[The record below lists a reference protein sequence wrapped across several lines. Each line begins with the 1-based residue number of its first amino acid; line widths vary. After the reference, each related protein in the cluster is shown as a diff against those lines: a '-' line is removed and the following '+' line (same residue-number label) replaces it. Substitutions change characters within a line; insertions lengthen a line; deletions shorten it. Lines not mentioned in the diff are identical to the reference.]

1 MRRIAR
7 LVGMLGVLLIVQPS
21 LASLV
26 PNDFERVPEGEV
38 GDTAKLIGA
47 IKAQL
52 KDHRDAHA
60 KAHGCVDGIR
70 VKVLSNLPRELQV
83 GFFSKP
89 GEEYSAILRSSS
101 GPGVKNASD
110 LDPGA
115 QGFALKILLNAEDQ
129 KNVLSPPGEEAS
141 FAPAEYPTHYKTFD
155 IVTISRAREFFV
167 NKVADYFEFFG
178 AQGAIAVAKAKAKA
192 EGKSEEEIA
201 KIGVDLLKK
210 LYIAPEGKAPRLKEA
225 ALLGLLGQAK
235 TKNPLW
241 ETYGSWVPS
250 LYGKRAV
257 KYEFAPC
264 EKVDPDK
271 YEVPAAIEGWETN
284 PNFLREVLKYEL
296 RQGDQCYRLRVQF
309 HEKGM
314 PSVEDAASAWST
326 ELSDYVDVA
335 EVTIPKKEAGKELIS
350 EDLCETLSFHPGHA
364 FAEHYPIGGIQR
376 ARVGGKDNEGKPYQ
390 GIYTVISEQRNLNR
404 GKTPIPFR

>member
-1 MRRIAR
+1 MRSLVR
-7 LVGMLGVLLIVQPS
+7 LFSVLVVLIYVQPS
-21 LASLV
+21 LATMV
-26 PNDFERVPEGEV
+26 PNDYESVPEGEV
-38 GDTAKLIGA
+38 EDTAKLIGS
-47 IKAQL
+47 IKSQL

-60 KAHGCVDGIR
+60 KAHGCVDGIK

-83 GFFSKP
+83 GFFAKA

-101 GPGVKNASD
+101 GPGVKTASD
-110 LDPGA
+110 LEPGA
-115 QGFALKILLNAEDQ
+115 QGFALKILLKPEDQ
-129 KNVLSPPGEEAS
+129 KKVLSPPGENAS
-141 FAPAEYPTHYKTFD
+141 FAPAEYPKHYKTFD

-167 NKVADYFEFFG
+167 NKVHDYFDFFG
-178 AQGAIAVAKAKAKA
+178 AQGAIGAAKAKAKA

-201 KIGVDLLKK
+201 AIGPALLKK

-257 KYEFAPC
+257 KYEFTPC

-271 YEVPAAIEGWETN
+271 YEVPIEGWDTN

-314 PSVEDAASAWST
+314 PSVEDAAYAWST
-326 ELSDYVDVA
+326 EISDYVDVA
-335 EVTIPKKEAGKELIS
+335 EITIPKKEAGKELIS

-364 FAEHYPIGGIQR
+364 FAEHYPIGGVQR
-376 ARVGGKDNEGKPYQ
+376 ARVGGKDKEGKEYK

-404 GKTPIPFR
+404 GKTPIFFR

>member
-1 MRRIAR
+1 MRKSAP
-7 LVGMLGVLLIVQPS
+7 LLGVLVVLLYVQP
-21 LASLV
+21 LWASLV
-26 PNDFERVPEGEV
+26 PNDYESVPEGEV
-38 GDTAKLIGA
+38 EDTAKLIGS
-47 IKAQL
+47 IKSQL

-60 KAHGCVDGIR
+60 KAHGCVDGIK

-83 GFFSKP
+83 GFFAKP

-101 GPGVKNASD
+101 GPGIKEASD
-110 LDPGA
+110 QDPGA
-115 QGFALKILLNAEDQ
+115 QGFALKILLNEEDQ
-129 KNVLSPPGEEAS
+129 KKVLSPPGESSS
-141 FAPAEYPTHYKTFD
+141 FAPAEFPKHYKTFD

-167 NKVADYFEFFG
+167 NKVHDYFDFFG
-178 AQGAIAVAKAKAKA
+178 SQGAIAVAKAKAKA

-201 KIGVDLLKK
+201 AIGPALLKK
-210 LYIAPEGKAPRLKEA
+210 LYILPEGKPPRLKEA
-225 ALLGLLGQAK
+225 ALLGLLGQSK

-257 KYEFAPC
+257 KYEFTPC

-271 YEVPAAIEGWETN
+271 YEVPAAIEGWESN

-326 ELSDYVDVA
+326 ELSEYVDVA
-335 EVTIPKKEAGKELIS
+335 EITIPKKEEGKELIS

-376 ARVGGKDNEGKPYQ
+376 ARVGGKDKEGKAYT
-390 GIYTVISEQRNLNR
+390 GIYTVISETRNLNR
-404 GKTPIPFR
+404 KKTPVPFP